1 MFLTPRQRVVL
12 RLALIL
18 IALAG
23 GLVGFAL
30 SHDDSLASFSGT
42 YYGTNETWVNTA
54 VGATFPQVKSTAC
67 TVADAAAFTNYI
79 YLMNGKP
86 LRFTSTQS
94 QADIESDNQKW
105 GASQWGHATP
115 VNAVAGITNIAP
127 DFGNDP
133 RSGTYMSWTY
143 NLPGVRV
150 HNYIY
155 RWQFAHLAQPGFS
168 TQVLEATTLLGRALQ
183 ITHAPVIA
191 TINGGLH
198 AVLVTG
204 LYSTS
209 SPANSFPAG
218 ITGLV
223 YRDPE
228 SSPSVSRFEVSIS
241 AWTNG
246 NFSTPHG
253 VYSLWSLY
261 YGDLSARGDEKN
273 SSDPEPSVGIY
284 KPTADAPVHWYL
296 GFNWV
301 QMDIPYRI
309 PMVVPGNPYLSQP
322 NSPDIA
328 FDAVKN
334 AMMIQ
339 P

>member
-1 MFLTPRQRVVL
+1 MTPKQRVLL
-12 RLALIL
+12 RFAFVL

-23 GLVGFAL
+23 GSLGFAL
-30 SHDDSLASFSGT
+30 IHEDSLAAFSGT
-42 YYGTNETWVNTA
+42 YYGANETWVNSA

-79 YLMNGKP
+79 YLMNGQP

-94 QADIESDNQKW
+94 QANIESDNQKW
-105 GASQWGHATP
+105 GASQWGNATP
-115 VNAVAGITNIAP
+115 INAVAGITNIAP

-133 RSGTYMSWTY
+133 RSAAYMSWTY
-143 NLPGVRV
+143 NLSGVRV

-155 RWQFAHLAQPGFS
+155 RWQFAHTTEPTFNTEA
-168 TQVLEATTLLGRALQ
+168 LEATTLLGRALQ
-183 ITHAPVIA
+183 ITQAPVIA
-191 TINGGLH
+191 TINGGMH
-198 AVLVTG
+198 AILVTG
-204 LYSTS
+204 IYSTN
-209 SPANSFPAG
+209 SPSNYLPAG

-228 SSPSVSRFEVSIS
+228 ASPSGSRFEVSIS
-241 AWTNG
+241 AWTG
-246 NFSTPHG
+246 GKFSTPFG

-261 YGDLSARGDEKN
+261 YGDLYAIGDKKN
-273 SSDPEPSVGIY
+273 TSDPEPSVGIY
-284 KPTADAPVHWYL
+284 TPTASSPNHWYL

-301 QMDIPYRI
+301 QLDIPYRI
-309 PMVVPGNPYLSQP
+309 PWIWPGNPYLSQP
-322 NSPDIA
+322 DNPDIA

-334 AMMIQ
+334 AMMTQ